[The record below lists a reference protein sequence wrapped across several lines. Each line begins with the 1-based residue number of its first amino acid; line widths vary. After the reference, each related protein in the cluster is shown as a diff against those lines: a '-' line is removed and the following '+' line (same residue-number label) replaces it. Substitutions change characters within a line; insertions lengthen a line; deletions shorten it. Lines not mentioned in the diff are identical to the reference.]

1 MGQVAGT
8 VVTVAAFYRGGYG
21 GFAFAFG
28 RFRRDGQLAFQTAEG
43 VESVAAGQPALG
55 AAGFAVQPVAFDV
68 GDGFAVKG
76 DPVQVAA
83 AVVEVLQAAAA
94 GQFDRGTV
102 AVAVVAVAH
111 VAELVQQDEVVVGVL
126 PVGFRQC
133 FVPVGF
139 GAVRP
144 ESFLNGAAEYVVV
157 EAGDAVCVGGTHEA
171 AFGIVAET
179 GLPFAAVLPQQAAGQ
194 PSQAVA
200 VKGGG
205 T

>member
-28 RFRRDGQLAFQTAEG
+28 RSRRDGQLAFQTAEG
-43 VESVAAGQPALG
+43 VEGVAAGQPALG

-102 AVAVVAVAH
+102 AGIVVAVV
-111 VAELVQQDEVVVGVL
+111 VGIALGASRRVESSTGRLKGFFRRPYGFVGSGPNLYL
-126 PVGFRQC
+126 PTLAKIVSDGLF
-133 FVPVGF
+133 
-139 GAVRP
+139 
-144 ESFLNGAAEYVVV
+144 EFL
-157 EAGDAVCVGGTHEA
+157 
-171 AFGIVAET
+171 
-179 GLPFAAVLPQQAAGQ
+179 
-194 PSQAVA
+194 
-200 VKGGG
+200 
-205 T
+205 

>member
-28 RFRRDGQLAFQTAEG
+28 RSRRDGQLAFQTAEG
-43 VESVAAGQPALG
+43 VEGVAAGQPALG

-83 AVVEVLQAAAA
+83 AV
-94 GQFDRGTV
+94 
-102 AVAVVAVAH
+102 
-111 VAELVQQDEVVVGVL
+111 
-126 PVGFRQC
+126 
-133 FVPVGF
+133 
-139 GAVRP
+139 
-144 ESFLNGAAEYVVV
+144 
-157 EAGDAVCVGGTHEA
+157 
-171 AFGIVAET
+171 
-179 GLPFAAVLPQQAAGQ
+179 AAVHGFQ
-194 PSQAVA
+194 PTFRICCVLIQLHLLANVIIEFI
-200 VKGGG
+200 

>member
-1 MGQVAGT
+1 MLCPPLPTRPRVGALGQVAGT

-28 RFRRDGQLAFQTAEG
+28 RSRRDGQLAFQTAEG
-43 VESVAAGQPALG
+43 VEGVAAGQPALG

-102 AVAVVAVAH
+102 AVAVVVVAH
-111 VAELVQQDEVVVGVL
+111 VA
-126 PVGFRQC
+126 
-133 FVPVGF
+133 
-139 GAVRP
+139 
-144 ESFLNGAAEYVVV
+144 AEYVGHVGAV
-157 EAGDAVCVGGTHEA
+157 WDNTGAGK
-171 AFGIVAET
+171 FG
-179 GLPFAAVLPQQAAGQ
+179 
-194 PSQAVA
+194 QAV
-200 VKGGG
+200 
-205 T
+205 